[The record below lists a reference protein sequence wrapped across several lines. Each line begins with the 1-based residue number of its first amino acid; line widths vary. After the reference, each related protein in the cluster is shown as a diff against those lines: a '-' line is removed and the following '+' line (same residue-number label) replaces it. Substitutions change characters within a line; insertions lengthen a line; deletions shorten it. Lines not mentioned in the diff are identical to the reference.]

1 MYLKRL
7 DLQGFKSFPEK
18 VKLEFNPGVT
28 AVVGPNGSGK
38 SNVSDA
44 VRWVLGEQRA
54 KSLRGD
60 KMEDIIFAG
69 TESRK
74 PLGFAEVSILIDNQD
89 GKLPL
94 EYTEVQI
101 TRRVFRSGESEYR
114 INGTACRLKD
124 IQELFMDTGVGREG
138 YSIIGQGRIDEIL
151 SAKGEER
158 RRIFEEAAG
167 IVKYKTRKN
176 EAVSKLEKEQQ
187 NLIRVDDIIGELEGQ
202 IGPLEQQSE
211 KAREYLRLKE
221 QLKRAET
228 AAFCRDAERIGS
240 QLEKLTEDETAAQKE
255 REESLQNSAAEKQK
269 AVALREKTEEL
280 DALLQQQNE
289 QMAEIRGE
297 IEKKDG
303 EIRLREE
310 QRQNDAAN
318 ITRIREEIAQKEK
331 KQAGNQA
338 EQELCQSRIV
348 GLHMEMDRRQE
359 ELDQLEESYASLNTA
374 LSRDETKAESFKDE
388 IFEQIRIGT
397 EAKGEISKREAMKGQ
412 FLARKEQ
419 LLSEKEHME
428 SRLHQLEVHLQALEK
443 QETDRKKQICYLE
456 QELAALEQDRN
467 HAVQEKQKAESSL
480 SQQEKRISEIRSR
493 LSLLLE
499 MEREHEGFFNSVKS
513 LLNLPDR
520 ESRGICGA
528 VASLLKVEEVYETA
542 IEASLGGAL
551 QNIVT
556 ETEDDAKHAIQ
567 YLKAHSL
574 GRATFLP
581 VTAIKGRPL
590 EGRPAILEELGV
602 IGTAFELVSCEEK
615 YKQIAL
621 NLLGRILVVENL
633 DRAVQLAKKYRHQ
646 YKLVTLEGDILNP
659 GGAMTGGSAQKK
671 ALHIFGRSREIRS
684 LQEILQETNDT
695 AARLREQLLL
705 ASEDLQEIEAE
716 TVEKKMELQKVMVTL
731 TGSST
736 EQEKTKAEQKEASE
750 KLDLLLLEEKQLTEQ
765 LEGTE
770 TEIASFRETV
780 EASEQAMAFANE
792 QLAAFQGN
800 LSGEKEERDALMEE
814 ITQKKIA
821 LSNVGQNIYSM
832 EETILRLK
840 EEQAALL
847 AEQKK
852 AAEQVAFYE
861 KNTDLRSEQQED
873 LKKEAAALA
882 GQAEA
887 LQERLNH
894 TAAEKSAAAD
904 AGTKAEEAA
913 AEWKETASKLENEL
927 FRISA
932 KKEKLEEEKQRIT
945 AQMWEEYEMTL
956 RMAQEYAAAL
966 PQDGEKRPVKEW
978 KNMIRALGDVNVGAI
993 EQYKDVKERFTFLTA
1008 QREDILEAEEKL
1020 RQIISELSDLM
1031 EKQFREQ
1038 FALISENFSKVFQ
1051 EMFGGGKAYLKL
1063 TDGDRVLDSPIEI
1076 VAQPPGK
1083 NLQNM
1088 QLLSGGERALTAIAI
1103 LFSIL
1108 KLKPSPFCIL
1118 DEIEAAL
1125 DDANVSR
1132 YAQYLK
1138 RFSKE
1143 TQFIVITHRKGTM
1156 EYADVMY
1163 GVTMQEKGISKLI
1176 SVDFSNASEREAL
1189 AE

>member
-44 VRWVLGEQRA
+44 VRWVLGEQRV

-69 TESRK
+69 TENRK

-94 EYTEVQI
+94 EYTEVQV

-176 EAVSKLEKEQQ
+176 EAINKLEKEQQ
-187 NLIRVDDIIGELEGQ
+187 NLLRVDDIISELEVQ
-202 IGPLEQQSE
+202 VAPLEKQSE

-221 QLKRAET
+221 HLKQAET
-228 AAFCRDAERIGS
+228 EAFCKDAERMEA
-240 QLEKLTEDETAAQKE
+240 QLEKWTQEDAALQ
-255 REESLQNSAAEKQK
+255 EELADSLAKSTAEKEK
-269 AVALREKTEEL
+269 AAALREKAEKL
-280 DALLQQQNE
+280 DALLQE
-289 QMAEIRGE
+289 QHDKMAEIRAE
-297 IEKKDG
+297 MEKTEG

-318 ITRIREEIAQKEK
+318 LSRIKAEIAQKEQ
-331 KQAGNQA
+331 KQAENKA
-338 EQELCQSRIV
+338 EQGLCQSRMA
-348 GLHMEMDRRQE
+348 GLHLEMNRQQE
-359 ELDQLEESYASLNTA
+359 ELDQLEEKYASLNTA
-374 LSRDETKAESFKDE
+374 LSQDETKAESFKDE

-412 FLARKEQ
+412 FSARKEQ
-419 LLSEKEHME
+419 LLREKEHTE
-428 SRLHQLEVHLQALEK
+428 SRLHQLEIHLQAMEK
-443 QETDRKKQICYLE
+443 QEADREEQSRYLQ
-456 QELAALEQDRN
+456 QELEALEQDSK
-467 HAVQEKQKAESSL
+467 HAAQEKQKAESRL
-480 SQQEKRISEIRSR
+480 SHQEKYGSEIRSR
-493 LSLLLE
+493 LSLLKE

-513 LLNLPDR
+513 LLNLPDKER
-520 ESRGICGA
+520 RGICGA
-528 VASLLKVEEVYETA
+528 VGSLLKVEEAYETA
-542 IEASLGGAL
+542 IEAALGGAL
-551 QNIVT
+551 QNVVT
-556 ETEDDAKHAIQ
+556 ETEEDAKNAIQ
-567 YLKAHSL
+567 YLKARNL

-581 VTAIKGRPL
+581 ITAIKGRPL
-590 EGRPAILEELGV
+590 EGKNAIMAEVGV
-602 IGTAFELVSCEEK
+602 IGTAFDLVSCEEK

-621 NLLGRILVVENL
+621 NLLGRIIVVEHL

-659 GGAMTGGSAQKK
+659 GGAMTGGSLQKK
-671 ALHIFGRSREIRS
+671 ALHVFGRSREIRN
-684 LQEILQETNDT
+684 LQETLQKVTDET
-695 AARLREQLLL
+695 AMLREKLLL
-705 ASEDLQEIEAE
+705 ANDDLQEIEEE
-716 TVEKKMELQKVMVTL
+716 TIAKKMELQKVLVTL
-731 TGSST
+731 HSGNG
-736 EQEKTKAEQKEASE
+736 EKEKTLADQKETAEKLSLLELEERQLAEQLTTAEGEIAAFQQKEA
-750 KLDLLLLEEKQLTEQ
+750 
-765 LEGTE
+765 
-770 TEIASFRETV
+770 
-780 EASEQAMAFANE
+780 EAQKAIDFANE
-792 QLAAFQGN
+792 QLEAFQ
-800 LSGEKEERDALMEE
+800 SSMTDDKEERDALMGE

-821 LSNVGQNIYSM
+821 LSNAGQSIYSM
-832 EETILRLK
+832 ESTLLRLQ
-840 EEQAALL
+840 EENSALA

-852 AAEQVAFYE
+852 AAEQIAFYE
-861 KNTDLRSEQQED
+861 KNTDLRIEQQED
-873 LKKEAAALA
+873 LKQKTAELSE
-882 GQAEA
+882 QADR
-887 LQERLNH
+887 LQEQLNE
-894 TAAEKSAAAD
+894 TAEEKSQATERAAIV
-904 AGTKAEEAA
+904 EEAA
-913 AEWKETASKLENEL
+913 VDWKETAGKLENER
-927 FRISA
+927 FRIST
-932 KKEKLEEEKQRIT
+932 KREKLEEEKQRIT
-945 AQMWEEYEMTL
+945 AEMWEEYELTR
-956 RMAQEYAAAL
+956 RMAQEYVANL
-966 PQDGEKRPVKEW
+966 PAEREKRPVKEW
-978 KNMIRALGDVNVGAI
+978 KNQIRALGDVNVGAI
-993 EQYKDVKERFTFLTA
+993 EQYKEVKERYTFLTA

-1020 RQIISELSDLM
+1020 REIIAELSTLM
-1031 EKQFREQ
+1031 ENQFRAQ
-1038 FALISENFSKVFQ
+1038 FQLISENFSQVFK

-1063 TDGDRVLDSPIEI
+1063 TDAERVLESPIEI

-1138 RFSKE
+1138 HFSEE

-1156 EYADVMY
+1156 EYADVLY
-1163 GVTMQEKGISKLI
+1163 GVTMQEKGISKVI
-1176 SVDFSNASEREAL
+1176 SVDFSDAQKA
-1189 AE
+1189 AEEPA

>member
-74 PLGFAEVSILIDNQD
+74 ALGFAEVSILIDNQD

-94 EYTEVQI
+94 EYTEVQV

-176 EAVSKLEKEQQ
+176 EAVHKLEKEQQ
-187 NLIRVDDIIGELEGQ
+187 NLLRVDDIIGELEIQ
-202 IGPLEQQSE
+202 VEPLEKASE
-211 KAREYLRLKE
+211 KAKEYLRLKE
-221 QLKRAET
+221 NLKQAET
-228 AAFCRDAERIGS
+228 AAFCRDAERIDA
-240 QLEKLTEDETAAQKE
+240 QLEKLMQEEAAAAAQMA
-255 REESLQNSAAEKQK
+255 ESLEKGEAEK
-269 AVALREKTEEL
+269 AAALSLRTKSEEL
-280 DALLQQQNE
+280 DALLQQQNDA
-289 QMAEIRGE
+289 MAELRAE
-297 IEKKDG
+297 MEKTEG

-310 QRQNDAAN
+310 QRANDAAN
-318 ITRIREEIAQKEK
+318 ISRIREEIAEK
-331 KQAGNQA
+331 SRKQQENAEEQA
-338 EQELCQSRIV
+338 VCESRRNA
-348 GLHMEMDRRQE
+348 LQLEMERQQR
-359 ELDQLEESYASLNTA
+359 ELDALNEKQITLSHA
-374 LSRDETKAESFKDE
+374 LMQDETKAESFKDE

-397 EAKGEISKREAMKGQ
+397 EAKGEISKREAMQGQ

-419 LLSEKEHME
+419 VLAEKEYTE
-428 SRLHQLEVHLQALEK
+428 SRLHQFTVHLQALEK
-443 QETDRKKQICYLE
+443 QENDRREQVRYLE
-456 QELAALEQDRN
+456 QELDALEHDRT
-467 HAVQEKQKAESSL
+467 HAAGEKRQAEASL
-480 SQQEKRISEIRSR
+480 SGKEKRSSETRSR
-493 LSLLLE
+493 LSLLME
-499 MEREHEGFFNSVKS
+499 MEKDHEGYYNSVKS
-513 LLNLPDR
+513 LLNLKDAAQ
-520 ESRGICGA
+520 RGICGA
-528 VASLLKVEEVYETA
+528 VGQLLKVEEAYETA
-542 IEASLGGAL
+542 IEAALGGAL

-556 ETEDDAKHAIQ
+556 ETEEDAKGAIQ
-567 YLKAHSL
+567 YLKARNL

-581 VTAIKGRPL
+581 ITAIKGRPL
-590 EGRPAILEELGV
+590 EGKNAILAEVGV
-602 IGTAFELVSCEEK
+602 IGTAYDLVSCDEK
-615 YKQIAL
+615 FKQIAL
-621 NLLGRILVVENL
+621 NLLGRIIVVQNL
-633 DRAVQLAKKYRHQ
+633 DWAVQLAKKYRHQ

-671 ALHIFGRSREIRS
+671 ALHVFGRSREIRN
-684 LQEILQETNDT
+684 LQETLRQMT
-695 AARLREQLLL
+695 EETEQLRERLLL
-705 ASEDLQEIEAE
+705 AEEDLREIEEE

-731 TGSST
+731 NGGSGEKDKT
-736 EQEKTKAEQKEASE
+736 LAEKQESAE
-750 KLDLLLLEEKQLTEQ
+750 KLSLLLLEETQ
-765 LEGTE
+765 LE
-770 TEIASFRETV
+770 
-780 EASEQAMAFANE
+780 E
-792 QLAAFQGN
+792 QLAVTEKEIAQFRQAEADSQKAMQAANAQMEAFQSS
-800 LSGEKEERDALMEE
+800 LSGEKEERDALLAE
-814 ITQKKIA
+814 ITKKKID
-821 LSNVGQNIYSM
+821 LSTAGQSVYSV

-840 EEQAALL
+840 EEASALEK
-847 AEQKK
+847 EQKR
-852 AAEQVAFYE
+852 AAEQAAFYE
-861 KNTDLRSEQQED
+861 KNTGVRLEQQEGLMQKAQD
-873 LKKEAAALA
+873 LAAQAEAMQNSLNDTTAEKSRTLEAAAN
-882 GQAEA
+882 AE
-887 LQERLNH
+887 
-894 TAAEKSAAAD
+894 T
-904 AGTKAEEAA
+904 TA
-913 AEWKETASKLENEL
+913 AEWKETANKLENEC

-945 AQMWEEYEMTL
+945 SQMWEDYEMTL
-956 RMAQEYAAAL
+956 RMAQEYAANL
-966 PQDGEKRPVKEW
+966 PADVEKRPVREW
-978 KNMIRALGDVNVGAI
+978 KNRIRELGNVNVGAI
-993 EQYKDVKERFTFLTA
+993 EQYREVKERYAFLTA
-1008 QREDILEAEEKL
+1008 QRADILEAEEKL
-1020 RQIISELSDLM
+1020 RQIIAELSVLM
-1031 EKQFREQ
+1031 ENQFREQ
-1038 FALISENFSKVFQ
+1038 FQLISENFSQVFR

-1063 TDGDRVLDSPIEI
+1063 TDAENVLESPIEI

-1108 KLKPSPFCIL
+1108 KMKPSPFCIL

-1125 DDANVSR
+1125 DDANVTR

-1138 RFSKE
+1138 RFAAE

-1156 EYADVMY
+1156 EHADVLY

-1176 SVDFSNASEREAL
+1176 SVDFSEVEKTVETA
-1189 AE
+1189 

>member
-44 VRWVLGEQRA
+44 VRWVLGEQRV

-69 TESRK
+69 TENRK

-176 EAVSKLEKEQQ
+176 EAVNKLEKEQQ
-187 NLIRVDDIIGELEGQ
+187 NLLRVDDIIGELEVQ
-202 IGPLEQQSE
+202 IEPLEQQSE
-211 KAREYLRLKE
+211 KAKEYLRLKE
-221 QLKRAET
+221 ELKRAET
-228 AAFCRDAERIGS
+228 AAFCRDAARIRS
-240 QLEKLTEDETAAQKE
+240 QLEKLTEQEKAAQAEK
-255 REESLQNSAAEKQK
+255 EESLVKCSEEKEK
-269 AVALREKTEEL
+269 ATALREKTAGL
-280 DALLQQQNE
+280 DALLQKQNSE
-289 QMAEIRGE
+289 MAELRAE

-310 QRQNDAAN
+310 QQQNDAAN
-318 ITRIREEIAQKEK
+318 ISRIQEEIAQKES
-331 KQAGNQA
+331 KQNENQA
-338 EQELCQSRIV
+338 EQELCRSKMT
-348 GLHMEMDRRQE
+348 GLRLEMEQRQE
-359 ELDQLEESYASLNTA
+359 ELDKLEAAYASLNAA
-374 LSRDETKAESFKDE
+374 LSQGETKAESFKDE

-397 EAKGEISKREAMKGQ
+397 EAKGEISKREAMQDQ
-412 FLARKEQ
+412 FLARKKQ
-419 LLSEKEHME
+419 LLMEKAYTE
-428 SRLHQLEVHLQALEK
+428 SRLQQFEVHLQALER
-443 QETDRKKQICYLE
+443 QENDRREHIRYLE
-456 QELAALEQDRN
+456 QELKALEQDRT
-467 HAVQEKQKAESSL
+467 HAAQEKQRVEESL
-480 SQQEKRISEIRSR
+480 SRQEKQISETRSR

-513 LLNLPDR
+513 LLKLPDR
-520 ESRGICGA
+520 ENRGICGA
-528 VASLLKVEEVYETA
+528 VGQLLQVEEAYETA
-542 IEASLGGAL
+542 IEAALGGAL

-556 ETEDDAKHAIQ
+556 ETEEDAKNAIQ
-567 YLKAHSL
+567 YLKQHNL

-581 VTAIKGRPL
+581 VAAIKGRPL
-590 EGRPAILEELGV
+590 EGKPAILSEIGI
-602 IGTAFELVSCEEK
+602 IGTAYDLVSCDEK
-615 YKQIAL
+615 YRQIAM
-621 NLLGRILVVENL
+621 NLLGRILVVNDL
-633 DRAVQLAKKYRHQ
+633 DKAVQLAKKYRHQ
-646 YKLVTLEGDILNP
+646 YKLVTLDGDILNP

-671 ALHIFGRSREIRS
+671 ALHVFGRSREIS
-684 LQEILQETNDT
+684 KLKDILQRIT
-695 AARLREQLLL
+695 ADAEKLREKQLL
-705 ASEDLQEIEAE
+705 ANEDLREIEQE
-716 TVEKKMELQKVMVTL
+716 TVEKRMELQKFMVTL
-731 TGSST
+731 NSGGDEREKTR
-736 EQEKTKAEQKEASE
+736 QEKADTEE
-750 KLDLLLLEEKQLTEQ
+750 KLSLLEIEEKQLTEQ
-765 LEGTE
+765 LEAAE
-770 TEIASFRETV
+770 AEMDSFRKRLE
-780 EASEQAMAFANE
+780 ESERTMAFANE
-792 QLAAFQGN
+792 QLTAFQED
-800 LSGEKEERDALMEE
+800 LSGEKEERDILMEE
-814 ITQKKIA
+814 ITQKKIL
-821 LSNVGQNIYSM
+821 LSNTGQNVYNL
-832 EETILRLK
+832 ETNLLRLR
-840 EEQAALL
+840 EEAAALA

-852 AAEQVAFYE
+852 AAEQAAFYE
-861 KNTDLRSEQQED
+861 KNTDLRIGQQEE
-873 LKKEAAALA
+873 LRKEAARLA
-882 GQAEA
+882 EQAEA
-887 LQERLNH
+887 LQ
-894 TAAEKSAAAD
+894 TAMNQTAQDKSSTAESASV
-904 AGTKAEEAA
+904 AEEKATEWREAA
-913 AEWKETASKLENEL
+913 NLLENEI
-927 FRISA
+927 FRISSR
-932 KKEKLEEEKQRIT
+932 KEKLEEEKQRIT
-945 AQMWEEYEMTL
+945 VQMWEEYEMTL
-956 RMAQEYAAAL
+956 RMAQEYMATQPKQEL
-966 PQDGEKRPVKEW
+966 EKHAVKEW

-993 EQYKDVKERFTFLTA
+993 EQYKEVKERYTFLTA
-1008 QREDILEAEEKL
+1008 QREDILAAEEKL
-1020 RQIISELSDLM
+1020 RQIIEELSILM

-1063 TDGDRVLDSPIEI
+1063 TDTANVLESAIEI

-1138 RFSKE
+1138 RFAEE

-1156 EYADVMY
+1156 EHADVLY

-1176 SVDFSNASEREAL
+1176 SVDFSEAEQSVT
-1189 AE
+1189 A